1 MYSYSA
7 SRGDRRMVKPITVLI
22 IALYNLALFAGTAYL
37 IIEYD
42 WSAWWFL
49 LTVLVM
55 GMYKHKDDDKS

>member
-1 MYSYSA
+1 
-7 SRGDRRMVKPITVLI
+7 MVKPITVLI
-22 IALYNLALFAGTAYL
+22 IALYNLSLFAGTAYL

-55 GMYKHKDDDKS
+55 GMYRRDKEE

>member
-1 MYSYSA
+1 
-7 SRGDRRMVKPITVLI
+7 MVRPITVLI
-22 IALYNLALFAGTAYL
+22 IALYNLSLFAGTAYL

-55 GMYKHKDDDKS
+55 GMYRKDKEE

>member
-1 MYSYSA
+1 
-7 SRGDRRMVKPITVLI
+7 MVNPITVLI
-22 IALYNLALFAGTAYL
+22 IALYNLSLFAGTAYL
-37 IIEYD
+37 VIEYD

>member
-1 MYSYSA
+1 
-7 SRGDRRMVKPITVLI
+7 MVNPITVLI
-22 IALYNLALFAGTAYL
+22 IALYNLSLFAGTAYL

-55 GMYKHKDDDKS
+55 GMYRKDKEE

>member
-1 MYSYSA
+1 
-7 SRGDRRMVKPITVLI
+7 MVRPITVLI

-49 LTVLVM
+49 FTVLVM
-55 GMYKHKDDDKS
+55 GMYRKDNTD

>member
-1 MYSYSA
+1 
-7 SRGDRRMVKPITVLI
+7 MVRPITVLI

-55 GMYKHKDDDKS
+55 GMYRRDKDD

>member
-1 MYSYSA
+1 
-7 SRGDRRMVKPITVLI
+7 MVKPITVLI

-42 WSAWWFL
+42 WSTWWFL

>member
-1 MYSYSA
+1 
-7 SRGDRRMVKPITVLI
+7 MVNSITVLI
-22 IALYNLALFAGTAYL
+22 IALYNLSLFAGTAYL

-55 GMYKHKDDDKS
+55 GMYRKDKEE